1 MDDSIWDASA
11 EDRGATFSIPV
22 IQRVSY
28 YYSTGL
34 AAPAPGAAAVVGNQP
49 STWFNVSVECVPNLR

>member
-11 EDRGATFSIPV
+11 EDRGATVSIPV

-34 AAPAPGAAAVVGNQP
+34 AAVVGNQP

>member
-34 AAPAPGAAAVVGNQP
+34 ADAPTPAAVVGNQP